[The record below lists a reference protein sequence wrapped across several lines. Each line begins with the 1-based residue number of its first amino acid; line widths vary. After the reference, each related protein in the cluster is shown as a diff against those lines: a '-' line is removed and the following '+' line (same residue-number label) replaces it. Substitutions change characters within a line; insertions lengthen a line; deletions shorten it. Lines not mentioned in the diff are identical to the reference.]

1 MDLQTRLIE
10 VRKRIRK
17 YNSTNQIKLET
28 YSYDSWKCTIYDSI
42 YGGEPIEVLEETP
55 EKAVIEACRQYGIKR
70 ISVTKN

>member
-10 VRKRIRK
+10 VRKRLRRYESIYEIELK
-17 YNSTNQIKLET
+17 T
-28 YSYDSWKCTIYDSI
+28 YSYNLWKCTIYDSI
-42 YGGEPIEVLEETP
+42 YGGEPIEALEETP